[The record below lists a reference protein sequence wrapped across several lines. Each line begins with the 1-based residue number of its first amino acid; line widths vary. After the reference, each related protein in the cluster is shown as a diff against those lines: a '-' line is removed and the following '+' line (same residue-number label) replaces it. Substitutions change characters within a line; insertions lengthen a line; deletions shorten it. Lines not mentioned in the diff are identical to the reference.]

1 LWIENARSDDS
12 RRDRAAFGST
22 RVSIVSERMR
32 DRLRRVDASTL
43 GKRAARSRDSTRI
56 AIDRRR

>member
-1 LWIENARSDDS
+1 LWIENSRSDDS

-22 RVSIVSERMR
+22 RVSIVSERVR
-32 DRLRRVDASTL
+32 DRLRRVD
-43 GKRAARSRDSTRI
+43 RATRGARGAIARFDAG